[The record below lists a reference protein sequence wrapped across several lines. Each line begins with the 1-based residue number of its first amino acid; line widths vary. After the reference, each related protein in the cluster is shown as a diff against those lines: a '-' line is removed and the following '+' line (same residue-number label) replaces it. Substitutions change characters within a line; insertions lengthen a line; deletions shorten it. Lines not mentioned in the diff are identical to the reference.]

1 MVFAN
6 IYTSWNKSLTYHQA
20 HAIGGEFRR
29 KGVTVAL
36 GPSVVGPLGRIALG
50 GRNWEGYGKD
60 PYLSGI
66 MGAETVRGVQDNG
79 VIAVAK
85 VRDRVTLCHVL
96 TRLD

>member
-1 MVFAN
+1 MD
-6 IYTSWNKSLTYHQA
+6 TSWNQSLAYHQA

-36 GPSVVGPLGRIALG
+36 GPPVVGPLGRIALG

-85 VRDRVTLCHVL
+85 VRSHVTLYHVL
-96 TRLD
+96 TQLD